1 MHHFLRLALI
11 CFLLA
16 LVPLHAQ
23 DRDGNT
29 IVQTSGVALVKP
41 QPWSKP
47 SEAEVLKFSAF
58 TDRTAR
64 GSAGAGYFVLRLP
77 SGKDT
82 QIPSARIV
90 KLILQPKTPTE
101 LIEDS
106 QRSELQKSIDEMKTA
121 IAAVPAAGT
130 VILEYLKPL
139 QAIASRYDAGEVMT
153 SIVVNGN
160 STIKWETREKYR
172 QLEIQKIEFRLRR
185 AMADAKIKKDF
196 DLNSNA
202 DFSKLTE
209 LAASD
214 AALQA
219 RLDAMRLECAKLVS
233 REEQDAILVK
243 LQSPLSPSAA
253 AILLD
258 KLKSLSDPSPRTAS
272 VLRQADIAVELTK
285 EIDALKLGIENLWNE
300 ESLSKGILPTAH
312 ADLTSQIGSLTSK
325 LAVFRAGSPP
335 AGIWL
340 STPAF
345 DACVTLKDALATLQ
359 ARLTERDYKAAIEGV
374 SALMPSA
381 RQIGSKTTAALESIK
396 SYAEGQIA
404 KFSTL
409 VDEGNTLLNGT
420 DKKLAVA
427 KFQEA
432 LAVMP
437 DANLEKRISE
447 IK

>member
-1 MHHFLRLALI
+1 MPHFLRLALI
-11 CFLLA
+11 CSLMV
-16 LVPLHAQ
+16 LVSLHAQ

-47 SEAEVLKFSAF
+47 SEAEVVKFSAF

-153 SIVVNGN
+153 SPD
-160 STIKWETREKYR
+160 KWETRDKYR
-172 QLEIQKIEFRLRR
+172 QSEILKVESRLRR

-219 RLDAMRLECAKLVS
+219 RLDAMRVECAKLVS

-243 LQSPLSPSAA
+243 LQAPLSPSAA

-258 KLKSLSDPSPRTAS
+258 KLKSLSDPSPRTTS

-285 EIDALKLGIENLWNE
+285 EIDALKLGIESLWNE
-300 ESLSKGILPTAH
+300 ESLSKGILPTAP

-340 STPAF
+340 PSPAF

-427 KFQEA
+427 KFKEA

>member
-1 MHHFLRLALI
+1 MLHFLRLALI
-11 CFLLA
+11 CAFVA

-47 SEAEVLKFSAF
+47 SEAEVVKFSAF

-121 IAAVPAAGT
+121 IAAVPAAAT

-153 SIVVNGN
+153 SPD
-160 STIKWETREKYR
+160 KWETREKYR

-209 LAASD
+209 FAASD

-258 KLKSLSDPSPRTAS
+258 KLKSLSDPSPRTTS

-285 EIDALKLGIENLWNE
+285 EIDALKLGIESLWNE
-300 ESLSKGILPTAH
+300 ESLSKGILPTAP
-312 ADLTSQIGSLTSK
+312 ADLTSQIGSLISK

-340 STPAF
+340 PTPAF
-345 DACVTLKDALATLQ
+345 DACVTLKDTLATLQ

-427 KFQEA
+427 KFKEA

>member
-1 MHHFLRLALI
+1 MPHFLRLALI
-11 CFLLA
+11 CSLMV
-16 LVPLHAQ
+16 LVSLHAQ

-47 SEAEVLKFSAF
+47 SEAEVVKFSAF

-153 SIVVNGN
+153 SPD
-160 STIKWETREKYR
+160 KWETRDKYR
-172 QLEIQKIEFRLRR
+172 QSEILKVESRLRR

-209 LAASD
+209 FAASD

-243 LQSPLSPSAA
+243 LQAPLSPSAA

-258 KLKSLSDPSPRTAS
+258 KLKSLSDPSPRTTS

-285 EIDALKLGIENLWNE
+285 EIDALKLGIESLWNE
-300 ESLSKGILPTAH
+300 ESLSKGILPTAP

-340 STPAF
+340 PAPAF

-427 KFQEA
+427 KFKEA

>member
-1 MHHFLRLALI
+1 MPHFLRLALI
-11 CFLLA
+11 CALVA
-16 LVPLHAQ
+16 LVPVHAQ

-29 IVQTSGVALVKP
+29 IVQTAGIALVKP

-47 SEAEVLKFSAF
+47 SEAEVVKFSAF

-64 GSAGAGYFVLRLP
+64 GSAGAGYYVLRLP

-106 QRSELQKSIDEMKTA
+106 QRSELQKSIGEMKAA

-130 VILEYLKPL
+130 VISEYLKPL
-139 QAIASRYDAGEVMT
+139 QAIAGRYDAGEVMT
-153 SIVVNGN
+153 RPD
-160 STIKWETREKYR
+160 KWETREKYR
-172 QLEIQKIEFRLRR
+172 QLEMQKIEFRLRR
-185 AMADAKIKKDF
+185 AIADAKIKKDF

-202 DFSKLTE
+202 DFAKLTE
-209 LAASD
+209 FAASD

-253 AILLD
+253 ALLLD
-258 KLKSLSDPSPRTAS
+258 ELKSLSDPSPRTTS
-272 VLRQADIAVELTK
+272 VLRQADIAFELTK
-285 EIDALKLGIENLWNE
+285 EIDALKLGIESLWNE
-300 ESLSKGILPTAH
+300 ESLKGILPTAP

-340 STPAF
+340 PSPAF
-345 DACVTLKDALATLQ
+345 DACVTLKDALPTLQ
-359 ARLTERDYKAAIEGV
+359 ARLTERDYKAANEGV
-374 SALMPSA
+374 TALMPSA
-381 RQIGSKTTAALESIK
+381 RQIGSKTTEALESIK
-396 SYAEGQIA
+396 SYADSQIA

>member
-1 MHHFLRLALI
+1 MPHFLRLALI
-11 CFLLA
+11 CAFVA

-47 SEAEVLKFSAF
+47 SEAEVVKFSAF

-153 SIVVNGN
+153 SPD
-160 STIKWETREKYR
+160 KWETRDKYR
-172 QLEIQKIEFRLRR
+172 QSEILKVESRLRR

-219 RLDAMRLECAKLVS
+219 RLDAMRVECAKLVS

-243 LQSPLSPSAA
+243 LQAPLSPSAA

-258 KLKSLSDPSPRTAS
+258 KLKSLSDPSPRTTS

-285 EIDALKLGIENLWNE
+285 EIDALKLGIESLWNE
-300 ESLSKGILPTAH
+300 ESLSKGILPTAP

-340 STPAF
+340 PAPAF

>member
-1 MHHFLRLALI
+1 MPHFLRLALI
-11 CFLLA
+11 CALVA
-16 LVPLHAQ
+16 LVPVHAQ

-29 IVQTSGVALVKP
+29 IVQTAGIALVKP

-47 SEAEVLKFSAF
+47 SEAEVVKFSAF

-64 GSAGAGYFVLRLP
+64 GSAGAGYYVLRLP

-106 QRSELQKSIDEMKTA
+106 QRSELQKSIGEMKAA

-130 VILEYLKPL
+130 VISEYLKPL
-139 QAIASRYDAGEVMT
+139 QAIAGRYDAGEVMT
-153 SIVVNGN
+153 RPD
-160 STIKWETREKYR
+160 KWETREKYR
-172 QLEIQKIEFRLRR
+172 QLEMQKIEFRLRR
-185 AMADAKIKKDF
+185 AIADAKIKKDF

-202 DFSKLTE
+202 DFAKLTE
-209 LAASD
+209 FAASD

-253 AILLD
+253 ALLLD
-258 KLKSLSDPSPRTAS
+258 ELKSLSDPSPRTTS
-272 VLRQADIAVELTK
+272 VLRQADIAFELTK
-285 EIDALKLGIENLWNE
+285 EIDALKLGIESLWNE
-300 ESLSKGILPTAH
+300 ESLKGILPTAP

-340 STPAF
+340 PSPAF
-345 DACVTLKDALATLQ
+345 DACVTLKDALPTLQ
-359 ARLTERDYKAAIEGV
+359 ARLTERDYKAANEGV
-374 SALMPSA
+374 TALMPSA
-381 RQIGSKTTAALESIK
+381 RQIGSKTTEALESIK
-396 SYAEGQIA
+396 SYADSQIA

-409 VDEGNTLLNGT
+409 VDEGNALLNGT

>member
-1 MHHFLRLALI
+1 M
-11 CFLLA
+11 A

-29 IVQTSGVALVKP
+29 IVQTAGIALVKP

-47 SEAEVLKFSAF
+47 SEAEVVKFSAF

-77 SGKDT
+77 NGKDT

-90 KLILQPKTPTE
+90 KLILRPKTPSE
-101 LIEDS
+101 VIEDS
-106 QRSELQKSIDEMKTA
+106 QRRELQKSIDDMKVA
-121 IAAVPAAGT
+121 IAAVPEAGI
-130 VILEYLKPL
+130 VISEYLKPF

-153 SIVVNGN
+153 SPN
-160 STIKWETREKYR
+160 KWETRDKYR
-172 QLEIQKIEFRLRR
+172 QLEIQKVESRLRR
-185 AMADAKIKKDF
+185 AMAEAKIKKDF
-196 DLNSNA
+196 DLNANA

-219 RLDAMRLECAKLVS
+219 RLDAIQMECAKLVS

-272 VLRQADIAVELTK
+272 VLRQVEVAAELTQ
-285 EIDALKLGIENLWNE
+285 EIDALKLGIESLWNE
-300 ESLSKGILPTAH
+300 ESLSQGILPVVSPE
-312 ADLTSQIGSLTSK
+312 LTTQTGSLTSK

-340 STPAF
+340 PSPAF
-345 DACVTLKDALATLQ
+345 DACIILKDALPTLQ
-359 ARLTERDYKAAIEGV
+359 ARLTERDYKAAIDGV
-374 SALMPSA
+374 TTLSPSG
-381 RQIGSKTTAALESIK
+381 RQIGSKTTAALDSIK

-404 KFSTL
+404 KFSAL
-409 VDEGNTLLNGT
+409 VDEGNTLLSGT
-420 DKKLAVA
+420 DKKLAAA

-437 DANLEKRISE
+437 DANLEKRIAE

>member
-1 MHHFLRLALI
+1 MLHLLLLALI
-11 CFLLA
+11 CSLMA

-47 SEAEVLKFSAF
+47 SEAEVVKFSAF

-153 SIVVNGN
+153 SPD
-160 STIKWETREKYR
+160 KWETRDKYR
-172 QLEIQKIEFRLRR
+172 QSEILKVESRLRR

-219 RLDAMRLECAKLVS
+219 RLDAMRVECAKLVS

-243 LQSPLSPSAA
+243 LQAPLSPSAA

-258 KLKSLSDPSPRTAS
+258 KLKSLSDPSPRTTS

-285 EIDALKLGIENLWNE
+285 EIDALKLGIESLWNE
-300 ESLSKGILPTAH
+300 ESLSKGILPTAP

-340 STPAF
+340 PTPAF

>member
-1 MHHFLRLALI
+1 MPIFSRIAILCAAILI
-11 CFLLA
+11 
-16 LVPLHAQ
+16 VPLHAQ
-23 DRDGNT
+23 ERDGNT
-29 IVQTSGVALVKP
+29 IVQTPGIALVKP

-47 SEAEVLKFSAF
+47 AESEVVKFTAF

-82 QIPSARIV
+82 QIPSARVV
-90 KLILQPKTPTE
+90 KLILKPKTLPE
-101 LIEDS
+101 LVDDS
-106 QRSELQKSIDEMKTA
+106 QRKELQKSIDEMTTA
-121 IAAVPAAGT
+121 IAAVPAAATALGDF
-130 VILEYLKPL
+130 LKPL
-139 QAIASRYDAGEVMT
+139 QADATRYDAGEIMV
-153 SIVVNGN
+153 SPN
-160 STIKWETREKYR
+160 KWDTRENYR
-172 QLEIQKIEFRLRR
+172 RLEIAKIEQRLRL
-185 AMADAKIKKDF
+185 AMTEAKIKKDF
-196 DLNSNA
+196 DLDTNA
-202 DFSKLTE
+202 DFAKLTD
-209 LAASD
+209 LAAAD
-214 AALQA
+214 VALKA
-219 RLDAMRLECAKLVS
+219 RLDAMKVECAKLVS
-233 REEQDAILVK
+233 REERDAILAK
-243 LQSPLSPSAA
+243 LQSPLSPGVAA
-253 AILLD
+253 LLLD
-258 KLKSLSDPSPRTAS
+258 QLKALSDPSPRTTS

-285 EIDALKLGIENLWNE
+285 EIDALKLCIESLWNE
-300 ESLSKGILPTAH
+300 ESLSKGILPTAP

-340 STPAF
+340 PTPAF
-345 DACVTLKDALATLQ
+345 DACVTLKDALPTLQ

-427 KFQEA
+427 KFKEA

>member
-1 MHHFLRLALI
+1 MPHFLRLALI
-11 CFLLA
+11 CAIAA
-16 LVPLHAQ
+16 LFPVHAQ

-29 IVQTSGVALVKP
+29 IVQTAGIALVKP

-47 SEAEVLKFSAF
+47 SEAEVVKFSAF

-130 VILEYLKPL
+130 VISEYLKPL
-139 QAIASRYDAGEVMT
+139 QAIAGRYDAGEVM
-153 SIVVNGN
+153 IRPD
-160 STIKWETREKYR
+160 KWETHEKYR

-185 AMADAKIKKDF
+185 AIADAKIKKDF

-202 DFSKLTE
+202 DFAKLTE

-214 AALQA
+214 ASLQA

-233 REEQDAILVK
+233 REEQDAILAK

-253 AILLD
+253 APLLD
-258 KLKSLSDPSPRTAS
+258 ELKSLSDPSPRTTS

-285 EIDALKLGIENLWNE
+285 EIDALKLGIESLWNE
-300 ESLSKGILPTAH
+300 ESLSKGILPTAP

-340 STPAF
+340 PSPAF
-345 DACVTLKDALATLQ
+345 DACVTLKDALPTLQ

-374 SALMPSA
+374 TALMPSA
-381 RQIGSKTTAALESIK
+381 RQIGFKTTQALESIK
-396 SYAEGQIA
+396 SYADSQIA

-420 DKKLAVA
+420 DKNLAVA

>member
-1 MHHFLRLALI
+1 MPHFLRLALI
-11 CFLLA
+11 CAFVA

-47 SEAEVLKFSAF
+47 SEAEVVKFSAF

-139 QAIASRYDAGEVMT
+139 QAIASRYDAGEVMI
-153 SIVVNGN
+153 S
-160 STIKWETREKYR
+160 SDKWETREKYR

-185 AMADAKIKKDF
+185 AIADAKIKKDF

-258 KLKSLSDPSPRTAS
+258 KLKSLSDPSPRTTS

-285 EIDALKLGIENLWNE
+285 EIDALKLGIESLWNE
-300 ESLSKGILPTAH
+300 ESLSKGILPTAP

-340 STPAF
+340 PAPAF

>member
-153 SIVVNGN
+153 SPD
-160 STIKWETREKYR
+160 KWETRDKYR
-172 QLEIQKIEFRLRR
+172 QSEILKVESRLRR

-219 RLDAMRLECAKLVS
+219 RLDAMRVECAKLVS

-258 KLKSLSDPSPRTAS
+258 KLKSLSDPSPRTTS
-272 VLRQADIAVELTK
+272 VLRQADIAAELTK
-285 EIDALKLGIENLWNE
+285 EIDALKLGIESLWNE
-300 ESLSKGILPTAH
+300 ESLSKGILPTAP

-340 STPAF
+340 PTPTF

-359 ARLTERDYKAAIEGV
+359 SRLTERDYKAAIEGV